1 MNKFEIAQ
9 SQSRISGKPILL
21 VFSGSDWCSWC
32 MRLDREV
39 FSQPEFQTWAADH
52 VIKLVADYPRHLAQ
66 SDEEKQLN
74 GELLDRYG
82 VDGFPTVLL
91 LNADGG
97 VIARTGYEPGGAANY
112 AAMLEKL
119 LSA

>member
-9 SQSRISGKPILL
+9 SQARISGKPILL

-39 FSQPEFQTWAADH
+39 FSQPEFQTWAENH
-52 VIKLVADYPRHLAQ
+52 VIKFVADYPQHLTQ

-74 GELLDRYG
+74 GELLEKYG

-91 LNADGG
+91 LDADGRE
-97 VIARTGYEPGGAANY
+97 IARTGYQPGGAANY

>member
-9 SQSRISGKPILL
+9 SQARISGKPILL

-39 FSQPEFQTWAADH
+39 FSQPEFQTWAAEH
-52 VIKLVADYPRHLAQ
+52 VIKFVADYPRHSTQ
-66 SDEEKQLN
+66 SGEEKQLN
-74 GELLDRYG
+74 EELLEKYG

-91 LNADGG
+91 LDAEGG
-97 VIARTGYEPGGAANY
+97 VIARTGYQPGGAANY
-112 AAMLEKL
+112 TAMLEKL
-119 LSA
+119 LPA